1 VARQIV
7 HHNDVTGLEFENE
20 GFCDINLESV
30 PIDGTVED
38 EGRCDAAEPKA
49 GDKGRRRPV
58 VRAGRRRAAA
68 PHARSAHAYGPCSSR
83 SRGE

>member
-1 VARQIV
+1 MARQIV

-49 GDKGRRRPV
+49 SDKGRCLPVCPCGTPARSRSPRAQRPC
-58 VRAGRRRAAA
+58 VRAMFVEVQG
-68 PHARSAHAYGPCSSR
+68 
-83 SRGE
+83 